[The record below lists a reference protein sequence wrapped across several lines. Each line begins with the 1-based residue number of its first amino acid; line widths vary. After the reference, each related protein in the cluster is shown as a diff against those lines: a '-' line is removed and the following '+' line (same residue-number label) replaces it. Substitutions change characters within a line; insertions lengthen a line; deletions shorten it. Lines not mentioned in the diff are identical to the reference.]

1 MLRNP
6 RLEGLGPMSLLV
18 SDSLYVIC
26 GAENSAPQIFK
37 LLRYVSFA
45 LVEIDSV
52 SEPSR
57 QEEHTSGGADE

>member
-1 MLRNP
+1 
-6 RLEGLGPMSLLV
+6 MSLLV